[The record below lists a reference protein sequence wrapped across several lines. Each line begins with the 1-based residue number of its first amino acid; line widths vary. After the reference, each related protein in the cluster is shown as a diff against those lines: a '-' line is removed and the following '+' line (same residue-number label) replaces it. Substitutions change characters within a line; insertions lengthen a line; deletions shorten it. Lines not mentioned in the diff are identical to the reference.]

1 MEIDPQPGPTV
12 QPLAGSHAMSRLA
25 FFLPLFLLLS
35 SSAGAEDLA
44 TVVDQRIRA
53 IEPKVIAWRRD
64 LHEHPELSNRET
76 RTGELIAAHL
86 RQLGLEVQTGIG
98 HTGVVG
104 LLKGGKPGRVVA
116 LRSDMDA
123 LPVVEEVDV
132 PFKSTVK
139 TEYIGQQVGVMHA
152 CGHDA
157 HMAILMGVAEVLA
170 SVRDDLPGSVKFI
183 FQPAEEGPP
192 PGEEGGAPLVIKD
205 GALENPR
212 PDAIFGL
219 HVISGIPAGMITY
232 RAGPLMASADWLYIT
247 VKGKQTHGA
256 WPWVGVDPVVTAA
269 QIVGGLQNI
278 VARQIDVSKEPAV
291 VTIATIHGGT
301 RKNIIPDQVEM
312 TGTIRTFDEGMRDD
326 IHARIKHIAESIA
339 EANNAQAEV
348 RIDKAVPVTVNDPA
362 LTEKMLP
369 TLKRIGGEGGSR
381 INQRVMVA
389 EDFSYFQQQIP
400 GMFYFVGITPKDQ
413 DMAKAAPNHS
423 QRFYIDE
430 SGLLQGARSL
440 AALAVDFLTMP

>member
-1 MEIDPQPGPTV
+1 MNRLIPSCMLVLG
-12 QPLAGSHAMSRLA
+12 LAIS
-25 FFLPLFLLLS
+25 LPP
-35 SSAGAEDLA
+35 AQADDLA

-53 IEPKVIAWRRD
+53 IESKVIAWRRD
-64 LHEHPELSNRET
+64 IHEHPELSNRET

-86 RQLGLEVQTGIG
+86 RKLGMEVRTGVAR
-98 HTGVVG
+98 TGVVG
-104 LLKGGKPGRVVA
+104 LLKGGRPGPVVA
-116 LRSDMDA
+116 LRADMDA
-123 LPVVEEVDV
+123 LPVVEEVDL
-132 PFKSTVK
+132 PFKSKVK

-170 SVRDDLPGSVKFI
+170 SVRDELPGSVKFI

-192 PGEEGGAPLVIKD
+192 PGEEGGAPLMIKD

-212 PDAIFGL
+212 PAAIFGL

-232 RAGPLMASADWLYIT
+232 RTGPLMASADWLYIT
-247 VKGKQTHGA
+247 VKGRQTHGA
-256 WPWVGVDPVVTAA
+256 WPWSGIDPVITSA
-269 QIVGGLQNI
+269 QIIGGLQNI

-291 VTIATIHGGT
+291 VTVATIHGGT

-312 TGTIRTFDEGMRDD
+312 TGTIRTFDEDMRQD

-339 EANNAQAEV
+339 EANHAHADVKVET
-348 RIDKAVPVTVNDPA
+348 AVPVTVNDPA

-381 INQRVMVA
+381 VNQRVMVA
-389 EDFSYFQQQIP
+389 EDFSYFQQHVP
-400 GMFYFVGITPKDQ
+400 GMFYFVGITPKGD

-423 QRFYIDE
+423 PRFAIDE

-440 AALAVDFLTMP
+440 AALAVDFLSQR